1 MTDQKKIQHVDTDLP
16 MKCAYSFP
24 GVAMT
29 LGRENWGCLKILY
42 INLASEL
49 QASSGICTS
58 EYSCC
63 CCCCYSLRRANR
75 IWLLIGN
82 IYNRNIIVFI
92 FVCL

>member
-29 LGRENWGCLKILY
+29 LGRENWACLKILY

-49 QASSGICTS
+49 QVS
-58 EYSCC
+58 
-63 CCCCYSLRRANR
+63 
-75 IWLLIGN
+75 
-82 IYNRNIIVFI
+82 
-92 FVCL
+92 VCLLNSCIICYKWNLRNPTSISRNSPKSDTNFVSHLSVV

>member
-29 LGRENWGCLKILY
+29 LGRENWNCLKMLY

-49 QASSGICTS
+49 QVSCVYRTNNFSVFPSS
-58 EYSCC
+58 
-63 CCCCYSLRRANR
+63 
-75 IWLLIGN
+75 
-82 IYNRNIIVFI
+82 
-92 FVCL
+92 